1 MKNICCSTKRWK
13 LAEWR
18 DVLLGVGLV
27 LVIAYFS
34 LSGCAEKCL
43 IALDEK
49 IKVFTSYYSIITI
62 VAMARE

>member
-1 MKNICCSTKRWK
+1 
-13 LAEWR
+13 LAEWW

-27 LVIAYFS
+27 LVIAYFP
-34 LSGCAEKCL
+34 LSGCAVKCL

-49 IKVFTSYYSIITI
+49 IKVFTSHYSIITI

>member
-1 MKNICCSTKRWK
+1 MQNTCCSTKRWK
-13 LAEWR
+13 LAEWW

-27 LVIAYFS
+27 LVIAYFF
-34 LSGCAEKCL
+34 LSGCAMKCL

-49 IKVFTSYYSIITI
+49 MKVFTSHYIITI

>member
-1 MKNICCSTKRWK
+1 
-13 LAEWR
+13 LAEWW

-27 LVIAYFS
+27 LVIAYFF
-34 LSGCAEKCL
+34 LSGCAMKCL

-49 IKVFTSYYSIITI
+49 MKVFTSHYIITI